1 MTAADDLAVA
11 GADLG
16 VSDDPLVTMFFDWF
30 GSPPTILVLESGVG
44 SLSLQLA
51 AHQTTE
57 RLLGLDRDA
66 ANVGR
71 ARHASELIGC
81 ENAEFTVG
89 DLVPATLASYGR
101 FDAVFCVDVLP
112 RLAEPWPA
120 PRPCRADR

>member
-1 MTAADDLAVA
+1 MTAADDLGVA

-30 GSPPTILVLESGVG
+30 GSAPTILVLESGVG

-89 DLVPATLASYGR
+89 DPCRRRSRATGGSTRLLCRRA
-101 FDAVFCVDVLP
+101 P

-120 PRPCRADR
+120 ARPCRADR